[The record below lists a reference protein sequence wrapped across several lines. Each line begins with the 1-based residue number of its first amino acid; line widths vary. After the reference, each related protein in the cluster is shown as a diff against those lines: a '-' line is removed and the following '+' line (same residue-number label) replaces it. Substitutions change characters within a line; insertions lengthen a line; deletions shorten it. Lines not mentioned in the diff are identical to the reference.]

1 MESTDQPTI
10 TMEGGPEDAEPV
22 DLSGTTSL
30 GREPTNVVV
39 VDYPGAS
46 REHAQIVEAEDG
58 FRLRDLNSTNGTF
71 VNDRRV
77 RDREHLLKDGD
88 RIRLGA
94 GEVTLV
100 FRHPVTVEP
109 EAEPDAE
116 KPPPE
121 RPAPVQPTVEQPPVE
136 EAAPEEA
143 IEAAAPS
150 EPPKAGVAG
159 LIQRL
164 GLEAR
169 LRLRRAPKAPEEA
182 GPLSPMEETAPQVAL
197 SPRDRVSRAYR
208 DLREDISL
216 RQRKRTIAMSLE
228 GSVARVVVVEGTEV
242 VAWGAADP
250 REGDPFEDEPA
261 AGQMAEVQPEAA
273 SVEEPIPEEIGDHTN
288 EEQPSVEELPQEENS
303 PIQEEAGEQTSEEQ
317 PSADEVPHEEHSPS
331 PEDAQHHIPRTI
343 GALLRELRAK
353 RARLVTDLPLYIPLV
368 RHFRLPQ
375 LKRRFLD
382 SVVMSEVTGAIPFAQ
397 EEVDI
402 KWQIIKSDT
411 GSSAMAIAVQKGV
424 VDAHVQ
430 RMKEAGKGP
439 SSTYSQAAALGL
451 AAGVP
456 DAMIVH
462 LAENRES
469 VVLVRGGVP
478 QAVLQVAGT
487 EGGDTSLDKA
497 EAMARAVEQMEGYD
511 QTLGASAG
519 DERLPLVLTGEV
531 PGDGRLEEDL
541 RQMLDREV
549 LPLSPPLDW
558 PEGFPV
564 AEYATSVGLALLD
577 SGRRRWWRRASV
589 HSVPA
594 ASVHSV
600 PALSLLSERHLPA
613 PLPVRAIVLF
623 AALAA
628 FALAAFTLTP
638 TVEAKRTDADADL
651 VKQEV
656 VGEKAREHGINVRRA
671 TNLQQ
676 ESTDVRHLTL
686 EMKTKLDG
694 LRAEIEELG
703 EWFEK
708 IETITI
714 KTRPSNVTVF
724 NLAPKADKF
733 TLTGRAQTF
742 EDAVQYASNIRNHGT
757 RFFYEVGA
765 ASSTDDIEV
774 SPEAQAIPA
783 ESLAAAT
790 LIGLTTADSPGAEEG
805 SMLVAWSPSTSTDAT
820 LQRLFRSTSLDGP
833 FSLLATFADNTTDS
847 YTDTGLSDATAYFY
861 VIEARAGLF
870 SEVSVQQVG
879 SAGAPLVL
887 GSATSLGDL
896 GLLAGLGAPAQPAR
910 PSGDAVGGTGLDFVI
925 RAVAQAPP
933 VLESE
938 EGSEEGSAE

>member
-10 TMEGGPEDAEPV
+10 VIEGGPEDAEPV

-30 GREPTNVVV
+30 GREPTNDDV

-94 GEVTLV
+94 SEVTLV

-109 EAEPDAE
+109 EAEPEAE
-116 KPPPE
+116 MPAPS

-143 IEAAAPS
+143 IEAAAPL

-182 GPLSPMEETAPQVAL
+182 GPLSPMEEAAPQVAL
-197 SPRDRVSRAYR
+197 SPRARVSRAYR
-208 DLREDISL
+208 DLRGDIAL
-216 RQRKRTIAMSLE
+216 RRRRRTIAMSLE

-261 AGQMAEVQPEAA
+261 ADQLAEVQPEAA
-273 SVEEPIPEEIGDHTN
+273 SVEEPIPEEVGDHTN

-303 PIQEEAGEQTSEEQ
+303 PILEEAGEQTSEEQ

-368 RHFRLPQ
+368 RHLRLPQ
-375 LKRRFLD
+375 LKRRFLV

-564 AEYATSVGLALLD
+564 AEYATGVGLALLD
-577 SGRRRWWRRASV
+577 RGRRRWWRRASD
-589 HSVPA
+589 
-594 ASVHSV
+594 HSV

-613 PLPVRAIVLF
+613 PLPVRAIAVF

-628 FALAAFTLTP
+628 FALAAFILTP
-638 TVEAKRTDADADL
+638 TVEAKRTDADANL
-651 VKQEV
+651 LKQEAV
-656 VGEKAREHGINVRRA
+656 DDSAREHRLNVMRA
-671 TNLQQ
+671 RKLQQ
-676 ESTDVRHLTL
+676 DSTDVRHLTL
-686 EMKTKLDG
+686 EMKTKFNG

-714 KTRPSNVTVF
+714 KTRPSNVIVS

-742 EDAVQYASNIRNHGT
+742 EDTVQYASNIRNHGT

-765 ASSTDDIEV
+765 ASSTDDGEV

-783 ESLAAAT
+783 KSLAAAM

-870 SEVSVQQVG
+870 IEVSVQQVG

-896 GLLAGLGAPAQPAR
+896 GLLAGLGAPTQPVR